1 MYSDSTTSA
10 NEVWQILA
18 NRAEDGTQSF
28 TDRCIGDQQDENR
41 DAFACSKRSC
51 ANSMS
56 ARRHAAMP
64 LQGRLGAH

>member
-56 ARRHAAMP
+56 ARRHDAMP